1 MNQYRPETFKAANR
15 VRPKREP
22 VEALPS
28 WITPRFAKRSAA
40 CACLVAGPHWRCVW
54 LPPSKPLPS
63 IITRRVREIAVEA
76 AKLEQLRLE
85 REHCGAIARIE
96 KVIDSGFGVGGA
108 CSGPF
113 SPIKDPVGA
122 YLHEAAAAPLLS
134 REEEVAIAKRIEAG
148 GEDGQRAKDEMARAN
163 LRLVVSVAKKYTDN
177 RGARFLDM
185 IQEGNFGLTKAIDKF
200 EWGRGYK
207 FSTMATLWI
216 GDAITRPLKKVE
228 EKLKT
233 ISWENLDD
241 FAASPAEGWPGVP
254 QRKRASPST
263 TIQIRTIRVLLTARR
278 IRAVRSSRPE
288 SGLQKHRRHQ
298 YSRAAVLGSV
308 FRCMTVIGAPLI
320 TWSQTRRRIFARKRP
335 TALTMTRRRAW
346 KSFEF
351 WARSDPP

>member
-254 QRKRASPST
+254 AKKKSVPKYDDPDTDDQSFANGASY
-263 TIQIRTIRVLLTARR
+263 
-278 IRAVRSSRPE
+278 SS
-288 SGLQKHRRHQ
+288 
-298 YSRAAVLGSV
+298 GSLV
-308 FRCMTVIGAPLI
+308 A
-320 TWSQTRRRIFARKRP
+320 ARKR
-335 TALTMTRRRAW
+335 TAETSATSVFSRSGFGVGLSLYDGYRRAADYV
-346 KSFEF
+346 E
-351 WARSDPP
+351 SDKAKNIRQEKADGTYDDPSEGMEEL